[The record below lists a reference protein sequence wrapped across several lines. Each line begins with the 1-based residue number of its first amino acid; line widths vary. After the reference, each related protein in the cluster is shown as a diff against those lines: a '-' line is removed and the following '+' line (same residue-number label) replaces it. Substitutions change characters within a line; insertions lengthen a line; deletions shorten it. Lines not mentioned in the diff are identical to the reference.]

1 MVKKTQI
8 NLKLPEFEYQILE
21 DYAKKTGRSKTEIL
35 REFIRSLKDSIV
47 EQTR

>member
-1 MVKKTQI
+1 MIKKTQI

-21 DYAKKTGRSKTEIL
+21 DYAERTGRSKTDIL
-35 REFIRSLKDSIV
+35 REFIRSLKDSLI

>member
-21 DYAKKTGRSKTEIL
+21 DYCQKTGRSKTEIL
-35 REFIRSLKDSIV
+35 REFIRSLKSSQI
-47 EQTR
+47 